1 MITAVGVVVP
11 ARDEDRLIGACV
23 RSVLTALWALPRDIH
38 TSVCVVA
45 DRCTDDTAAVAHA
58 EFSGVPTAHV
68 VRNRSA
74 TTIGEV
80 RDHGVNHLDLLGH
93 RPSRVW
99 LLSTDADT
107 TVAPD
112 WALRHLELARRGAH
126 AVAGVA
132 LLSPHAALPAA
143 VARRYSALLAGTRR
157 PDGHGNVYAANLGLR
172 ADAYRAVGGFGAV
185 ATGEDHDLWRRL
197 RRAGYRCRYAENAQ
211 VVTSARRRGRARGG
225 LADLLANL
233 DREAGIAARPTSDL
247 RLSPHSI
254 RTSSKHYPD

>member
-1 MITAVGVVVP
+1 M
-11 ARDEDRLIGACV
+11 
-23 RSVLTALWALPRDIH
+23 
-38 TSVCVVA
+38 
-45 DRCTDDTAAVAHA
+45 
-58 EFSGVPTAHV
+58 

-80 RDHGVNHLDLLGH
+80 RDHGVNHLDLVGH
-93 RPSRVW
+93 QPSRVW

-143 VARRYSALLAGTRR
+143 VARRYSALLAGTRG

-197 RRAGYRCRYAENAQ
+197 RQAGYRRRYAENAQ

-233 DREAGIAARPTSDL
+233 DREAGSLLAQQAICGRRRTASARVASTTRIERRPRTRPPHRSTDHASNARHVVVRPRHPVPARRPT
-247 RLSPHSI
+247 RL
-254 RTSSKHYPD
+254 